1 MLPTVILREGMR
13 IMKKAI
19 VSIAGIAAV
28 VILVAV
34 SAVFFYGSGEEAE
47 LTPEQEA
54 ELQDM
59 QEERELESE
68 MPDQDPDAE
77 SEALAEQLNVDAR
90 QVVSVGKP
98 IKSGIKE
105 ITVKS
110 WKMTKEQPEYAPA
123 EGEDLSPSGAEFDE
137 NGTITNGYSYVL
149 LDVAVKNT
157 RQSQELS
164 DYIWGYMRLQI
175 AHHSDFLGEIDYIGQ
190 DPPRTLTKD
199 YYKETIQPNETAE
212 AALIFIVPDDIMEGE
227 SMYME
232 INPTGGGADIAPE
245 TRRYVALKVETYDE
259 EE

>member
-98 IKSGIKE
+98 IKSGMKE

-164 DYIWGYMRLQI
+164 DYIY
-175 AHHSDFLGEIDYIGQ
+175 FLGEIDYIGQ

-212 AALIFIVPDDIMEGE
+212 AALIFIVPDDIMEGG